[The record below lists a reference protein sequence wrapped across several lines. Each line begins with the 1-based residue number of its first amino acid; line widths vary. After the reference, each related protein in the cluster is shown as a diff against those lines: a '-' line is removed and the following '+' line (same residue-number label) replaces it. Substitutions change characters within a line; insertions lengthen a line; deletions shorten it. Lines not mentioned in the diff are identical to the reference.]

1 MIERC
6 KNDTLSLALGEE
18 YKCGN
23 NEEFESFLDNESPKT
38 LNLYFSDNYIN
49 ILDYKNPYSNFFNRI
64 ENSIENNKYSIN
76 YLNFNPSTV
85 ITNDGLFSDN
95 NNENISYIFDRK
107 DEYLKDQEGYEIYM
121 GYYFYLKNMNNLYE
135 RSYEK
140 IMDVISD
147 IGGVNDIISIIFFY
161 INLFISEYK
170 SLLDMKLIL
179 DSSINTENSQNK
191 NSNIKKKM
199 EDLKREHSFDINENK
214 NTAYKYKF
222 ISTNLEDKKEKKF
235 IPTNISKKIVYNEEG
250 DIDKF
255 KNVNEINATKLRPI
269 KINKHDGNQ
278 LFEVTRDI
286 NTKSALYHDKVI
298 SENEEK
304 DFKENINKN
313 KDKDNFKNTKNLK
326 FYFCHYILF
335 KITFEQK
342 SKVVN
347 IYDDFRKKILSEEHL
362 VKNYL
367 NTYNLLEVTKKN
379 KNLEETLFTT

>member
-6 KNDTLSLALGEE
+6 KNDILNLALGEE

-23 NEEFESFLDNESPKT
+23 NEEFEDFLNVEIPKT
-38 LNLYFSDNYIN
+38 FNLYFSDNYIN

-140 IMDVISD
+140 IMDVISN
-147 IGGVNDIISIIFFY
+147 IGGVNDIINIIFFY
-161 INLFISEYK
+161 INVFISEYK

-191 NSNIKKKM
+191 NSNIKNRM
-199 EDLKREHSFDINENK
+199 EDLKRGHSFDINENR
-214 NTAYKYKF
+214 NTTYRYKF
-222 ISTNLEDKKEKKF
+222 ISTNLEDKKEKNF
-235 IPTNISKKIVYNEEG
+235 IPNNISKKIVYNEEG

-255 KNVNEINATKLRPI
+255 KNVNEINATKLRPV
-269 KINKHDGNQ
+269 KINKSDGNK

-304 DFKENINKN
+304 DFKENINK
-313 KDKDNFKNTKNLK
+313 DKDNFKNTKNLN

-367 NTYNLLEVTKKN
+367 NNYNLLEVTKKN
-379 KNLEETLFTT
+379 KNLEETIFTT